1 MLEAQIQAR
10 IARLKAI
17 ANGKTP
23 EPLPQAQLIDEVFG
37 SAQIPAPLPA

>member
-17 ANGKTP
+17 ANGQQP
-23 EPLPQAQLIDEVFG
+23 QPLPKTELIDDVFG
-37 SAQIPAPLPA
+37 SAQLPAPLPA